1 MPEFAVILPAA
12 GSSTRFRGF
21 EHKKPFVRLAG
32 KPVWRWAVDAFG
44 ARADVKQVLL
54 VLAEA
59 DRREFEERFASELS
73 GVTLVTGGASR
84 SESVRNAL
92 NSLSGSVDYV
102 AVHDA
107 ARPLVSQEL
116 IDVVFAAAI
125 RNGAAIPGLPVT
137 STVKK
142 LDANDTV
149 EATLDRSQLCLAQTP
164 QTFAADVIQ
173 KAYSQAADR
182 LADFTDESALVEAAG
197 HRVTVTAGCPMNL
210 KITTADDFQLAEVFV
225 SRQPASRET

>member
-21 EHKKPFVRLAG
+21 EHKKPFVQLAG
-32 KPVWRWAVDAFG
+32 KPVWRWAVDAFSE
-44 ARADVKQVLL
+44 RTDVKQVLL

-59 DRREFEERFASELS
+59 DRSEFENCFASELG

-116 IDVVFAAAI
+116 IDEVFAAAI
-125 RNGAAIPGLPVT
+125 RTGAAIPGLPVT

-142 LDANDTV
+142 LAGSGTV

-164 QTFAADVIQ
+164 QTFAAGVLQ
-173 KAYSQAADR
+173 EAYSQAADR
-182 LADFTDESALVEAAG
+182 LADFTDESALVEATG
-197 HRVTVTAGCPMNL
+197 RGVTVTAGCPMNI
-210 KITTADDFQLAEVFV
+210 KITTADDFQLAQMFV
-225 SRQPASRET
+225 SRQTASRAT